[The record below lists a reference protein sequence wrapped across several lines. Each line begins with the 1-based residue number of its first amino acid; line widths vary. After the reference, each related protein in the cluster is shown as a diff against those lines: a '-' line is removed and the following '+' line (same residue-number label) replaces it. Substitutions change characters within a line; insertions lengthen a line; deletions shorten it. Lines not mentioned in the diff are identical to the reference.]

1 MRLGIQV
8 DRFTYPGGDQAI
20 GPIFGEVAKRAEDAG
35 FSSLWVMDHLMQL
48 PHIGAIDEP
57 LPEAYATL
65 SWAAAKTERIKLG
78 TLVTSVTF
86 RAPAVLI
93 KAVTTLDVLSGGRSW
108 FGVGAGWF
116 EREHAGLD
124 VPFPSVSER
133 FEMLEENLQI
143 AKQMWSGST
152 EPFTGKHY
160 QMAETICRPLPVT
173 KPHPPTLV
181 GGGGERKTLRLVA
194 KYADA
199 CNLVAFRGH
208 DELAHKLDVLKGHCE
223 AEGRPYAEVTKT
235 ALDLLHVSRDGGND
249 TMTPSQAIDRLG
261 KLGELGI
268 EETMIKVPNLAEL
281 DVFDLFGAE
290 VIPAVERL

>member
-20 GPIFGEVAKRAEDAG
+20 GPIFGDVARRAEEAG

-57 LPEAYATL
+57 LPEAYSTL
-65 SWAAAKTERIKLG
+65 SWAAAKTQRIELG

-93 KAVTTLDVLSGGRSW
+93 KAVTTLDVLSGGRAW

-124 VPFPSVSER
+124 IPFPSVSER
-133 FEMLEENLQI
+133 FEMLEDNLLL
-143 AKQMWSGST
+143 AKHMWSGST
-152 EPFTGKHY
+152 EPFAGKRYHL
-160 QMAETICRPLPVT
+160 AETICRPLPVT
-173 KPHPPTLV
+173 KPHPPILV

-208 DELAHKLDVLKGHCE
+208 DELAHKLNVLKSHCE
-223 AEGRPYAEVTKT
+223 AEGRPYGEVKKT
-235 ALDLLHVSRDGGND
+235 ALDLLHISRDGGED
-249 TMTPSQAIDRLG
+249 RVTPSQAIERLG

-268 EETMIKVPNLAEL
+268 EETMVKVPNLSSL

-290 VIPAVERL
+290 VIPAAARL

>member
-8 DRFTYPGGDQAI
+8 DRFTYPGGDSAI
-20 GPIFGEVAKRAEDAG
+20 GPIFGEVAKRVEDAG
-35 FSSLWVMDHLMQL
+35 FSSLWVMDHLFQL
-48 PHIGAIDEP
+48 PHIGGVDEP

-86 RAPAVLI
+86 REPAVLI
-93 KAVTTLDVLSGGRSW
+93 KAVTTLDVLSGGRAW

-124 VPFPSVSER
+124 IRFPPVAER
-133 FEMLEENLQI
+133 FEMLEENLLI

-152 EPFTGKHY
+152 EAFAGKHY
-160 QMAETICRPLPVT
+160 QMAETICRPLPLS
-173 KPHPPTLV
+173 KPHPPILV
-181 GGGGERKTLRLVA
+181 GGGGEKKTLRLVA

-208 DELAHKLDVLKGHCE
+208 EELTHKLEVLAGHCE
-223 AEGRPYAEVTKT
+223 SEGRPYGDVTKT
-235 ALDLLHVSRDGGND
+235 ALDLLHVSRDGANG
-249 TMTPSQAIDRLG
+249 TISPAQAIDRLG
-261 KLGELGI
+261 RLAELGI
-268 EETMIKVPNLAEL
+268 DETMIKVPNLA
-281 DVFDLFGAE
+281 DVSVFDLFAADI
-290 VIPAVERL
+290 VPAATKL